1 MVLSAPIKGTCPRFP
16 STALEQ
22 RRSLLASDKDRA
34 ENVMI
39 VDLMRNDLGRVCEF
53 GSIRVPS
60 LARAEAHPGVWHLI
74 SEVTGELSDGTDD
87 AALLRATFP
96 AGSITGAPKI
106 RAMEI
111 ISELESSA
119 REVYTGSI
127 GFVSPLAGLELNVAI
142 RTFEFGGE
150 RAWLGVGGGIVADS
164 DPEAEFRECLTKA
177 GPLVR
182 AVGASLEDGLDDWP
196 ASPAALGL

>member
-1 MVLSAPIKGTCPRFP
+1 M
-16 STALEQ
+16 
-22 RRSLLASDKDRA
+22 
-34 ENVMI
+34 
-39 VDLMRNDLGRVCEF
+39 
-53 GSIRVPS
+53 
-60 LARAEAHPGVWHLI
+60 
-74 SEVTGELSDGTDD
+74 EV
-87 AALLRATFP
+87 
-96 AGSITGAPKI
+96 
-106 RAMEI
+106 